1 MFNCENKIQIYTL
14 RHFVHENSFILYN
27 VCPKYAFIVAEMG
40 KDCSSRPYSRVDT
53 HTLIYSPDK
62 IHCTSHFLT
71 LAAIL
76 IFFAGLFT
84 LSSEEKGKNS
94 CVQVFWPFR
103 RSKWNLAGIITC
115 HTPPPLAW
123 TNPSTVHQLQDT
135 SYTHI
140 SIDNK
145 ACNIYKS

>member
-1 MFNCENKIQIYTL
+1 MKIKFKFIPCDTL
-14 RHFVHENSFILYN
+14 FMRTLILYN
-27 VCPKYAFIVAEMG
+27 VCQKYAFIVAEMG
-40 KDCSSRPYSRVDT
+40 KDCSSRPYSWVDT

-94 CVQVFWPFR
+94 CVQVFLPIFWRANWEFYKQKKR
-103 RSKWNLAGIITC
+103 TQSLTFNIHYL
-115 HTPPPLAW
+115 
-123 TNPSTVHQLQDT
+123 QLSDHNYGDAAAT
-135 SYTHI
+135 GH
-140 SIDNK
+140 
-145 ACNIYKS
+145 

>member
-62 IHCTSHFLT
+62 IHCTSHFLS

-76 IFFAGLFT
+76 IFFAGLLT

-115 HTPPPLAW
+115 HTPPPLLHGPQ
-123 TNPSTVHQLQDT
+123 TGYSSPRCSF
-135 SYTHI
+135 I
-140 SIDNK
+140 ICK
-145 ACNIYKS
+145 

>member
-27 VCPKYAFIVAEMG
+27 VCPKYAIIVAEMG
-40 KDCSSRPYSRVDT
+40 KDCSSTPYSRVDT

-76 IFFAGLFT
+76 ILFASLIT
-84 LSSEEKGKNS
+84 RSSEEKGKNS
-94 CVQVFWPFR
+94 CVQVF
-103 RSKWNLAGIITC
+103 
-115 HTPPPLAW
+115 
-123 TNPSTVHQLQDT
+123 
-135 SYTHI
+135 
-140 SIDNK
+140 
-145 ACNIYKS
+145 